1 MNERYYLSENAQLHN
16 RYIVQKP
23 VGAGGFGITY
33 KAYDRLKNQPCCI
46 KELFPRDTV
55 YRVQNSMSLAPLSAD
70 KKGMMEHC
78 IQRFGEEAQVLQ
90 KLNSVKSVVDIYDF
104 FYENETC
111 YFVMEFLDG
120 MNLKSA
126 MKKMGG
132 KLEPELIW
140 DVAEQAGNALT
151 EVHRMGIFHRDISP
165 DNIFITRQGRIKIID
180 FGNAK
185 HLVKQYG
192 EIHSVVLKKGYS
204 PIEQYSSKGVQG
216 TYTDVYAFAFTLY
229 HALTGIK
236 PPDVFDRQSKDY
248 TKLEELG
255 FPKPLSDV
263 FDRALI
269 INAKQ
274 RTQTVGQFLAELLPL
289 VKPVRKPPSRIT
301 GTTPAP
307 VNVVG
312 KDVSG
317 GKGRTGG
324 GASVGKGSASG
335 PEATP
340 ADKTSRT
347 VKPQDRKPTDVR
359 DKTGTFMPPAKT
371 PAIEVVVNNRSI
383 GQFKIRP
390 NMNISIGRRAN
401 KASFVVDEIHIS
413 GLHCEI
419 TYATADRKFYIVDR
433 STNGTYINGVR
444 IKPGGYVAAKAKDKI
459 ALGSTN
465 AILILKEV

>member
-33 KAYDRLKNQPCCI
+33 KAYDRMKNQPCCI

-132 KLEPELIW
+132 KLEAALVW
-140 DVAEQAGNALT
+140 DVAEQAGNALVQ
-151 EVHRMGIFHRDISP
+151 VHRMGIFHRDISP
-165 DNIFITRQGRIKIID
+165 DNIFITIQGRIKIID

-248 TKLEELG
+248 TKLVELG
-255 FPKPLSDV
+255 FQQNISDV

-289 VKPVRKPPSRIT
+289 VRRVNKNEVTP
-301 GTTPAP
+301 GTTS
-307 VNVVG
+307 
-312 KDVSG
+312 VSVKTG
-317 GKGRTGG
+317 SGAGKGKTGG
-324 GASVGKGSASG
+324 GTADGKSDILSKDLG
-335 PEATP
+335 PS
-340 ADKTSRT
+340 DKTSRT
-347 VKPQDRKPTDVR
+347 EKPSDKPNTPR
-359 DKTGTFMPPAKT
+359 TPGTIMSPAKK

-390 NMNISIGRRAN
+390 NVNISIGRTPT
-401 KASFVVDEIHIS
+401 KSSFVVDEIHIS

-419 TYATADRKFYIVDR
+419 RYATVDRKFYIVDR

>member
-33 KAYDRLKNQPCCI
+33 KAYDRMKNQPCCI

-132 KLEPELIW
+132 KLEAALVW
-140 DVAEQAGNALT
+140 DVAEQAGNALVQ
-151 EVHRMGIFHRDISP
+151 VHRMGIFHRDISP

-248 TKLEELG
+248 TKLVELG
-255 FPKPLSDV
+255 FQQNISDV

-289 VKPVRKPPSRIT
+289 VRRVNKNEVTP
-301 GTTPAP
+301 GTTS
-307 VNVVG
+307 
-312 KDVSG
+312 VSVKTG
-317 GKGRTGG
+317 SGAGKGKTGG
-324 GASVGKGSASG
+324 GTADGKSDILSKDLG
-335 PEATP
+335 PS
-340 ADKTSRT
+340 DKTSRT
-347 VKPQDRKPTDVR
+347 EKPSDKPNTPR
-359 DKTGTFMPPAKT
+359 TPGTIMPTAKN

-390 NMNISIGRRAN
+390 NVNISIGRTPT
-401 KASFVVDEIHIS
+401 KSSFVVDEIHIS

-419 TYATADRKFYIVDR
+419 RYATVDRKFYIVDR